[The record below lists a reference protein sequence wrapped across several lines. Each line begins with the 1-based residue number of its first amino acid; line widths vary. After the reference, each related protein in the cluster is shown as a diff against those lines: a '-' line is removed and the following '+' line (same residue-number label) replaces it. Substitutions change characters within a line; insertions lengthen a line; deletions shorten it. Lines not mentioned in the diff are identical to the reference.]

1 MARRLKAR
9 EALEDFLGKQAKG
22 MSERTIADK
31 GADSEEAK
39 WSEDD
44 WKNSIYD
51 VLKEHGTEFDKDDWA
66 EAFED
71 YENTYP
77 KVTGVPG
84 YEGTEIDEGV
94 LAGMLTDEPEI
105 AKAAKKWIS
114 ENREALQPLLDSK
127 DFVDMY
133 GGSYDDADDTSTD
146 STAIEVVDD
155 TTNTSNDDTSDSKG
169 YDIDKYN
176 VYIEGSEDDESE
188 DEPVSDGSED
198 DELIEYSTDKSDTE
212 DDESDDSTQRNIADT
227 LANLRL

>member
-71 YENTYP
+71 YEDED
-77 KVTGVPG
+77 TG
-84 YEGTEIDEGV
+84 T
-94 LAGMLTDEPEI
+94 T
-105 AKAAKKWIS
+105 
-114 ENREALQPLLDSK
+114 
-127 DFVDMY
+127 
-133 GGSYDDADDTSTD
+133 DDTDTTETETKTVDEDTD
-146 STAIEVVDD
+146 TGDTTETETEVVDD
-155 TTNTSNDDTSDSKG
+155 TTDTSNDDTSDSKG

-176 VYIEGSEDDESE
+176 VYIDGSEDGEPE
-188 DEPVSDGSED
+188 DGEPVDEGSED
-198 DELIEYSTDKSDTE
+198 DELIEYSTDKSNSE

>member
-71 YENTYP
+71 YEDED
-77 KVTGVPG
+77 TGTDTT
-84 YEGTEIDEGV
+84 ETETKDEDTGTGDTTETE
-94 LAGMLTDEPEI
+94 TE
-105 AKAAKKWIS
+105 AK
-114 ENREALQPLLDSK
+114 
-127 DFVDMY
+127 
-133 GGSYDDADDTSTD
+133 
-146 STAIEVVDD
+146 VVDD
-155 TTNTSNDDTSDSKG
+155 NTDASNDDTSDSKG

-176 VYIEGSEDDESE
+176 VYIDGSEDDEPV
-188 DEPVSDGSED
+188 DEGSED

>member
-71 YENTYP
+71 YEDED
-77 KVTGVPG
+77 TGADDTTTDTD
-84 YEGTEIDEGV
+84 TEAVEED
-94 LAGMLTDEPEI
+94 T
-105 AKAAKKWIS
+105 S
-114 ENREALQPLLDSK
+114 T
-127 DFVDMY
+127 
-133 GGSYDDADDTSTD
+133 DDTSTD
-146 STAIEVVDD
+146 DTATSTEDK
-155 TTNTSNDDTSDSKG
+155 DTSADTLDKG

-176 VYIEGSEDDESE
+176 VYI
-188 DEPVSDGSED
+188 
-198 DELIEYSTDKSDTE
+198 
-212 DDESDDSTQRNIADT
+212 DESDDSTQRNIADT

>member
-1 MARRLKAR
+1 MARRLKTR

-71 YENTYP
+71 YEDED
-77 KVTGVPG
+77 TG
-84 YEGTEIDEGV
+84 T
-94 LAGMLTDEPEI
+94 
-105 AKAAKKWIS
+105 
-114 ENREALQPLLDSK
+114 
-127 DFVDMY
+127 
-133 GGSYDDADDTSTD
+133 DDTTTTETETKTEDDDTGTGST
-146 STAIEVVDD
+146 TETETKVVDD
-155 TTNTSNDDTSDSKG
+155 TTDTSSDEPDSKG
-169 YDIDKYN
+169 YDIEKYN
-176 VYIEGSEDDESE
+176 VYFDEPEVSEPVNEASE
-188 DEPVSDGSED
+188 DE
-198 DELIEYSTDKSDTE
+198 ELIEYSTDKSDTE
-212 DDESDDSTQRNIADT
+212 DDESNDSTQRNIADT

>member
-71 YENTYP
+71 YEDEDED
-77 KVTGVPG
+77 TG
-84 YEGTEIDEGV
+84 
-94 LAGMLTDEPEI
+94 TDT
-105 AKAAKKWIS
+105 
-114 ENREALQPLLDSK
+114 
-127 DFVDMY
+127 
-133 GGSYDDADDTSTD
+133 DDTTETETED
-146 STAIEVVDD
+146 EDTGTGDATETETEVVDD
-155 TTNTSNDDTSDSKG
+155 TTDTSNDDTSDSKD

-176 VYIEGSEDDESE
+176 VYTDGSEDDEPV
-188 DEPVSDGSED
+188 DEGSED
-198 DELIEYSTDKSDTE
+198 DELIEYSTDESNTE

>member
-1 MARRLKAR
+1 MSGGKIMARRLKAR

-71 YENTYP
+71 YEDENED
-77 KVTGVPG
+77 TGTVIDDTTTETETETETED
-84 YEGTEIDEGV
+84 EGTGT
-94 LAGMLTDEPEI
+94 G
-105 AKAAKKWIS
+105 
-114 ENREALQPLLDSK
+114 
-127 DFVDMY
+127 
-133 GGSYDDADDTSTD
+133 DATETE
-146 STAIEVVDD
+146 TEVVDD
-155 TTNTSNDDTSDSKG
+155 TTDTSNDDTSNDDTSDSKG

-176 VYIEGSEDDESE
+176 VYFDGSEDDAPVGEGSEDDEL
-188 DEPVSDGSED
+188 V
-198 DELIEYSTDKSDTE
+198 EYTTDKSDTE

>member
-71 YENTYP
+71 YED
-77 KVTGVPG
+77 
-84 YEGTEIDEGV
+84 EDEDAGT
-94 LAGMLTDEPEI
+94 T
-105 AKAAKKWIS
+105 
-114 ENREALQPLLDSK
+114 
-127 DFVDMY
+127 
-133 GGSYDDADDTSTD
+133 DDTDTTETETKTEDDDTGTGST
-146 STAIEVVDD
+146 TETETKVVDD
-155 TTNTSNDDTSDSKG
+155 TTDTSSDEPDSKS
-169 YDIDKYN
+169 YDIEKYN
-176 VYIEGSEDDESE
+176 VYF
-188 DEPVSDGSED
+188 DGSED
-198 DELIEYSTDKSDTE
+198 DEPVDKVSEADESIEYSTDKSDTE
-212 DDESDDSTQRNIADT
+212 DDESNNSTQRNIADT

>member
-71 YENTYP
+71 YEDTD
-77 KVTGVPG
+77 TGTG
-84 YEGTEIDEGV
+84 DTTETETKTEDEDTGTG
-94 LAGMLTDEPEI
+94 
-105 AKAAKKWIS
+105 
-114 ENREALQPLLDSK
+114 
-127 DFVDMY
+127 
-133 GGSYDDADDTSTD
+133 DTTE
-146 STAIEVVDD
+146 TETETRVVDD
-155 TTNTSNDDTSDSKG
+155 TTDTSSDEPDGKG
-169 YDIDKYN
+169 YDIEKYN
-176 VYIEGSEDDESE
+176 VYF
-188 DEPVSDGSED
+188 DGSED
-198 DELIEYSTDKSDTE
+198 DEPEVSEPVNEELIEYST
-212 DDESDDSTQRNIADT
+212 DESDDSTQRNIADT